1 MMMGSEDT
9 ALLLLA
15 AGADPTLRDNTGA
28 SVRDRAREK
37 GWTRLLA
44 KLGA

>member
-1 MMMGSEDT
+1 MQTGSEDA
-9 ALLLLA
+9 ALYLLA
-15 AGADPTLRDNTGA
+15 AGVDPAAEDRQGKTII
-28 SVRDRAREK
+28 DRARER